1 MAQRRDVY
9 LDPNYWRSMN
19 GKFNW
24 GFTVDGETMAILAEI
39 AREDGGNL
47 SVALRKAVREY
58 KKLKKL
64 EQRLVS
70 KALL

>member
-9 LDPNYWRSMN
+9 LDPNYWKSIQ

-47 SVALRKAVREY
+47 SAALRKVVREY
-58 KKLKKL
+58 KKLKSL
-64 EQRLVS
+64 EQKLLF

>member
-1 MAQRRDVY
+1 MAQRRDMY
-9 LDPNYWRSMN
+9 LDPNYWRNMQ

-39 AREDGGNL
+39 AKEDGGNL
-47 SVALRKAVREY
+47 SVALRKAIREY
-58 KKLKKL
+58 KKLKKI
-64 EQRLVS
+64 EKRLVS

>member
-9 LDPNYWRSMN
+9 LDPNYWKSIQ

-47 SVALRKAVREY
+47 SSALRKVIREY
-58 KKLKKL
+58 KKLKSL
-64 EQRLVS
+64 EQKLLF

>member
-1 MAQRRDVY
+1 MAQRRDVH
-9 LDPNYWRSMN
+9 LDPAYWRNMN

-39 AREDGGNL
+39 AKEDGGNL
-47 SVALRKAVREY
+47 SVALRKVVREY

>member
-1 MAQRRDVY
+1 MVQRRGAH
-9 LDPNYWRSMN
+9 LDPNYWRN
-19 GKFNW
+19 IRGKFNW

-47 SVALRKAVREY
+47 SVALRKAIREY
-58 KKLKKL
+58 KKLKKIEEKL
-64 EQRLVS
+64 IS

>member
-1 MAQRRDVY
+1 MAQRRD
-9 LDPNYWRSMN
+9 LDPNYWRGMN

-39 AREDGGNL
+39 AKEDGGNL

>member
-1 MAQRRDVY
+1 MAVKRDFY
-9 LDPNYWRSMN
+9 LDPAYWKGQQ

-47 SVALRKAVREY
+47 SLALRKVVREY
-58 KKLKKL
+58 KKLKTL
-64 EQRLVS
+64 EQKLLS